1 MSQQKRYNPEHL
13 PVRYAKYILIDWAR
27 EWFTQNGIFRV
38 DPNAGATAP
47 APPLDKDS
55 RPQIRESLAGM
66 FIRDQ
71 FAENSETD
79 KTTGIVVMRGRLAF
93 SYQGIGQVKGPIM
106 QQRPAQPR
114 RPGDASKELRNWE
127 QGTEFTDTIKI
138 PLTMVCVSKEGLEA
152 EEIGQHVFF
161 GLHFMRSMLPQRY
174 PGLRDIVGLSLD
186 EERPVRQATTRQEL
200 TAVPVGVNLEL
211 QYFWQVYE
219 RGDLPFRFVTPGI
232 QDKPANS
239 SGG

>member
-1 MSQQKRYNPEHL
+1 VSQQKRYRPEHL

-27 EWFTQNGIFRV
+27 EWFTQNGIFQV
-38 DPNAGATAP
+38 DPTGGAP
-47 APPLDKDS
+47 VPPPPLDKDG

-71 FAENSETD
+71 FAENTEVD
-79 KTTGIVVMRGRLAF
+79 KTTGIVVSRGRLQF

-106 QQRPAQPR
+106 QQRPGNPR
-114 RPGDASKELRNWE
+114 RPGDTSRDIRNWE

-138 PLTMVCVSKEGLEA
+138 PLTMVCLSKEGLEA

-161 GLHFMRSMLPQRY
+161 GLHFMRQLLPQRY

-186 EERPVRQATTRQEL
+186 EERPVRQSTSRQEL
-200 TAVPVGVNLEL
+200 VAVPVGVNLEL

-219 RGDLPFRFVTPGI
+219 RGDLPFRFVTLGV
-232 QDKPANS
+232 QDKAETQ